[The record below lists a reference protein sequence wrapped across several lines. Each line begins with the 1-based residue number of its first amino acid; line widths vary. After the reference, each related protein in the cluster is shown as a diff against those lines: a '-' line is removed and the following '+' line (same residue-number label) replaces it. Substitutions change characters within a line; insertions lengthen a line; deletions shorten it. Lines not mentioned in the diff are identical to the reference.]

1 MMPWSPFTNTLAII
15 GLLLIGMVGFNFY
28 YRGLHQFPIHPQWPT
43 GQSRAENGRHLLH
56 SYGCGSC
63 HVIPGVRKATGR
75 VGPKLDGFVDQMFIA
90 GILTNTPENLSA
102 WLQHPE
108 AFNERTAMPNLN
120 VTREDAR
127 DMVAYLYSTR

>member
-1 MMPWSPFTNTLAII
+1 MPWSPFNSAIAII
-15 GLLLIGMVGFNFY
+15 GVLLVGMIGFDFVN
-28 YRGLHQFPIHPQWPT
+28 RGSHQFPIHPQWPT
-43 GQSRAENGRHLLH
+43 GRSRADNGRHLLY

-90 GILTNTPENLSA
+90 GVLTNTPENLSA

-120 VTREDAR
+120 VTPEDAR
-127 DMVAYLYSTR
+127 DMIAHLYSTR

>member
-1 MMPWSPFTNTLAII
+1 MPWSRFTNALAMIGI
-15 GLLLIGMVGFNFY
+15 GLAAMVAFDFS
-28 YRGLHQFPIHPQWPT
+28 YRGVHEFPVHPQWPT
-43 GQSRAENGRHLLH
+43 GQSRSENGRHLLH

-102 WLQHPE
+102 WLQRPE
-108 AFNERTAMPNLN
+108 SFNDRTAMPNLN
-120 VTREDAR
+120 VTPADAR
-127 DMVAYLYSTR
+127 DMIAYLYSTR

>member
-1 MMPWSPFTNTLAII
+1 MPWSPFNSTIAIV
-15 GLLLIGMVGFNFY
+15 GLFLIGMVGFDFA
-28 YRGLHQFPIHPQWPT
+28 YRGSHQFPIHPQWPT
-43 GQSRAENGRHLLH
+43 GKSHAAHGRHLLH

-102 WLQHPE
+102 WLQNPKV
-108 AFNERTAMPNLN
+108 FNERTAMPNLN
-120 VTREDAR
+120 VTPEDAR
-127 DMVAYLYSTR
+127 DMIAYLYSTR

>member
-1 MMPWSPFTNTLAII
+1 MPWSSMNSTLVLV
-15 GLLLIGMVGFNFY
+15 GLVLVGIVGFDLL
-28 YRGLHQFPIHPQWPT
+28 YRGSHQLPIHPQWPT
-43 GQSRAENGRHLLH
+43 GKSRSENGRHLLYA
-56 SYGCGSC
+56 YGCGSC

-108 AFNERTAMPNLN
+108 TFNEKTAMPNLN
-120 VTREDAR
+120 VTPEDAR
-127 DMVAYLYSTR
+127 DMIAYLYSTR